1 MASRTFWGQYFIMQ
15 KRNVP
20 RKRVSSSMLLRCLVI
35 FSQLKC
41 QREIS
46 PLLDNGRSSVAGY
59 ADSSVF
65 RFDVNSDCLEETLD
79 RFARLFIKK
88 PEMSPDAIMGE
99 VKSVESEYQKKS
111 LSDSERMNRLHH
123 HLSSKSHP
131 LHKFTGNAKTLEAM
145 PKERIRDALLEFYEA
160 YYSAN
165 LMCLVVY
172 AKENLDKIQGLVENN
187 FLKIRNTNR
196 PCPIFKDPPC
206 EEEHLQILVK
216 AVPLTQGHIMRILW
230 PITPGMRYLREG
242 PSMYLSY
249 LIGKEGKGS
258 LLHVLETLGWAT
270 WLYAAEEPWNDFSFF
285 EVIIYM
291 TDAGHEHGKD
301 ILKLLF
307 KYIRLLQQSDPCKE
321 IFDELSGFCEMA
333 FHYQD
338 KISPFDYVS
347 KIASNMQLFP
357 PDYWLAGKSLP
368 STFGPDIIQQVLN
381 ELTPKNVRIFWL
393 SKKFEETDMSE
404 PWYGT
409 PYSIKKLSDSEIK
422 HWMESALDERLRLPA
437 PNAFIPPNFSRKTD
451 QETSV
456 LPFLLRSRESRG
468 EICHPHHI
476 RLWYKP
482 DTMFFTPKADVKI
495 DFNCPYARSSPEATI
510 LNSIFTKLLVNDL
523 IKYADYARV
532 AGLSYAINDTGNGF
546 QVNVHGFNH
555 KLRTFLE
562 IMVKKIAKF
571 EVRDE
576 KFHLIKE
583 MVTNQGKNIKSQQ
596 PYDQALDYWSLI
608 LIDRSWHWN
617 DLLKVLS
624 RLEADNVA
632 KFVHQLLSRT
642 FIECYISGNI
652 ARDEAVSI
660 IQYIEDVFFTGSQP
674 ISEAVFSSEL
684 STNRVTNLQRGISYF
699 YPVKG
704 LNSSDEIS
712 ALVHYIQVH
721 RDDFMLNVK
730 LQFFTLMI
738 NEPFIR
744 QLGSEEQV
752 GYTVMSMLRI
762 DSAIYGVQFI
772 VQSIRRGLSPGH
784 MNLRVVEFLKWIESK
799 IYKMSGDEFEK
810 RVDSLIRAKLRKPQN
825 LMEESLIYWKEIVD
839 GTLKFDRREREVAAL
854 KQLTKEDFIAF
865 FDEYI
870 KVGAP
875 RKKTLSVQVYGTVH
889 SSEYKKDK
897 NEQTEANVVRIDDI
911 FDFKRSQP
919 LYGSFK
925 GRMQL

>member
-1 MASRTFWGQYFIMQ
+1 M
-15 KRNVP
+15 
-20 RKRVSSSMLLRCLVI
+20 
-35 FSQLKC
+35 
-41 QREIS
+41 
-46 PLLDNGRSSVAGY
+46 
-59 ADSSVF
+59 
-65 RFDVNSDCLEETLD
+65 
-79 RFARLFIKK
+79 
-88 PEMSPDAIMGE
+88 
-99 VKSVESEYQKKS
+99 
-111 LSDSERMNRLHH
+111 
-123 HLSSKSHP
+123 
-131 LHKFTGNAKTLEAM
+131 
-145 PKERIRDALLEFYEA
+145 
-160 YYSAN
+160 
-165 LMCLVVY
+165 
-172 AKENLDKIQGLVENN
+172 
-187 FLKIRNTNR
+187 
-196 PCPIFKDPPC
+196 
-206 EEEHLQILVK
+206 
-216 AVPLTQGHIMRILW
+216 
-230 PITPGMRYLREG
+230 
-242 PSMYLSY
+242 
-249 LIGKEGKGS
+249 
-258 LLHVLETLGWAT
+258 
-270 WLYAAEEPWNDFSFF
+270 
-285 EVIIYM
+285 
-291 TDAGHEHGKD
+291 
-301 ILKLLF
+301 
-307 KYIRLLQQSDPCKE
+307 
-321 IFDELSGFCEMA
+321 
-333 FHYQD
+333 
-338 KISPFDYVS
+338 
-347 KIASNMQLFP
+347 
-357 PDYWLAGKSLP
+357 
-368 STFGPDIIQQVLN
+368 
-381 ELTPKNVRIFWL
+381 

-409 PYSIKKLSDSEIK
+409 PYSIEKIADSEIK

-437 PNAFIPPNFSRKTD
+437 PNAFIPPDFSRKTD
-451 QETSV
+451 RETSALPFLLRSRESRGETCHPHHIRLWYKPDTMFFTPKADVKIDFNCPYARSSPEATILNSIFTNLLVNDLIKYETDMSEPWYGTPYSIEKLADSEIKHWMESDLDERLRLPAPNAFIPPDFSRKTDREMSV

-510 LNSIFTKLLVNDL
+510 LNSIFTNLLVNDL

-532 AGLSYAINDTGNGF
+532 AGLGYMINETGNGF
-546 QVNVHGFNH
+546 EVSVHGFNH

-583 MVTNQGKNIKSQQ
+583 MVTNQGKNIKSRQ
-596 PYDQALDYWSLI
+596 PCDQALFYLSII
-608 LIDRSWHWN
+608 LKDGLWHWN
-617 DLLKVLS
+617 DFLKVLS
-624 RLEADNVA
+624 RLKADNVT

-652 ARDEAVSI
+652 ARDEALSI

-684 STNRVTNLQRGISYF
+684 STNRVTNLQQGISYF

-721 RDDFMLNVK
+721 QDDFMLNVK
-730 LQFFTLMI
+730 LQLFTLMI

-772 VQSIRRGLSPGH
+772 VQSIRKGLSPGR
-784 MNLRVVEFLKWIESK
+784 MNLRVVEFLKWLESK
-799 IYKMSGDEFEK
+799 IYKMSRDEFEK
-810 RVDSLIRAKLRKPQN
+810 RVDSLIHVKLRKPQN
-825 LMEESLIYWKEIVD
+825 LMEESVIYWKEIVD